1 MLEHGGRLRRAAR
14 EHGIPLAD
22 WLDLSTGVNP
32 HAYPAPPVPA
42 AAWQRLPEDD
52 DGLEDAAARYYGSV
66 ALLPVAGSQP
76 AIQAL
81 PAALLPAWAAGRAA
95 HARHG
100 AAVPP
105 RVTLLAPSYAE
116 HAHAWRGC
124 APALVS
130 AENIAAA
137 VDRSDIVVLVQPN
150 NPTGALF
157 ERAHLLDWHA
167 RLARR
172 GGWLV
177 VDEAFIDTVPEAS
190 LAPAA
195 GVDGLV
201 VLRSLG
207 KFFGLAGARVGFV
220 LAPAHLRRVLADT
233 LGPWTL
239 SGPARL
245 VARQALADHAWQ
257 ARTRTRLRAE
267 GERLQSL
274 LAATGFAPTH
284 GPALFKWVPTPH
296 AAALHAHLARRGIL
310 SRLFDT
316 PPAVRFG
323 LPPDEHGWQRLEAA
337 LQACGEALHRSGN
350 APAGSPPSPRTRE
363 HGC

>member
-52 DGLEDAAARYYGSV
+52 DGLEDAAARYYGSA

-81 PAALLPAWAAGRAA
+81 PAVLAG
-95 HARHG
+95 AR
-100 AAVPP
+100 VS
-105 RVTLLAPSYAE
+105 LLAPGYAE
-116 HAHAWRGC
+116 HAHAWRARAPRLC
-124 APALVS
+124 AAHEL
-130 AENIAAA
+130 EAA
-137 VDRSDIVVLVQPN
+137 VEDSDIVVLVQPN
-150 NPTGALF
+150 NPTGMQFAR
-157 ERAHLLDWHA
+157 ERLLAWRA

-177 VDEAFIDTVPEAS
+177 VDEAFIDTAPAPS

-195 GVDGLV
+195 GTDGLV

-220 LAPAHLRRVLADT
+220 LAPAPIRQALAEL
-233 LGPWTL
+233 LGPWTI
-239 SGPARL
+239 SGPARH
-245 VARQALADHAWQ
+245 VARIALADTAWQ
-257 ARTRTRLRAE
+257 AAARTRLVAG
-267 GERLQSL
+267 GERLGRL
-274 LAATGFAPTH
+274 LASHGFAPTH
-284 GPALFKWVPTPH
+284 GPALFRWLPTADAP
-296 AAALHAHLARRGIL
+296 ALHAALARRGIL
-310 SRLFDT
+310 TRLFDA
-316 PPAVRFG
+316 PAALRFG
-323 LPPDEHGWQRLEAA
+323 LPADEAGWQRLERALAELAA
-337 LQACGEALHRSGN
+337 A
-350 APAGSPPSPRTRE
+350 RTTA
-363 HGC
+363 

>member
-14 EHGIPLAD
+14 EHGIPLAA

-52 DGLEDAAARYYGSV
+52 DGLETAAAGYYGSA

-81 PAALLPAWAAGRAA
+81 PAALVPAWTAGRAA
-95 HARHG
+95 HG
-100 AAVPP
+100 AATPP
-105 RVTLLAPSYAE
+105 RVALLAPSYAE
-116 HAHAWRGC
+116 HAHAWRGS

-130 AENIAAA
+130 AENLAAA
-137 VDRSDIVVLVQPN
+137 VDHSDIVVLVQPN

-157 ERAHLLDWHA
+157 ERARLLDWHA

-190 LAPAA
+190 LAPLSGA
-195 GVDGLV
+195 DGLV

-220 LAPAHLRRVLADT
+220 LAPAPLRRVLADM

-239 SGPARL
+239 NGPARL
-245 VARQALADHAWQ
+245 VARHALADHAWQ
-257 ARTRTRLRAE
+257 ARTRARLQAE
-267 GERLQSL
+267 GERLQDL
-274 LAATGFAPTH
+274 LTATGFAPTH

-296 AAALHAHLARRGIL
+296 AAALHTHLARHGIL
-310 SRLFDT
+310 SRLFDA

-337 LQACGEALHRSGN
+337 LQTCGEALHRSGST
-350 APAGSPPSPRTRE
+350 PAGSPPSPRIPT